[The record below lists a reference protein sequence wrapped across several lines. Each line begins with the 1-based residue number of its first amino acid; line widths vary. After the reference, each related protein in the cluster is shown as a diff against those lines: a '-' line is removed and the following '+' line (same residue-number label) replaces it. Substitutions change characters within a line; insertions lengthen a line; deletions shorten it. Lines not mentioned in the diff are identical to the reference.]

1 MVYIAQRIER
11 SHRPLGAFYRSRASH
26 TRLHSRVHGNPHQRV
41 RNPLNRVAVCC
52 LSLYNNRQDTVLE
65 CLNTGSY
72 VDRLII
78 AKKERKLQ
86 KGSGFHL
93 DIVLV
98 NVINLMCGVIGAP
111 WMSAATVRSVA
122 HVSSLTV
129 MSRTHA
135 PGQKPHIIEVKGSYT
150 P

>member
-1 MVYIAQRIER
+1 M
-11 SHRPLGAFYRSRASH
+11 
-26 TRLHSRVHGNPHQRV
+26 
-41 RNPLNRVAVCC
+41 
-52 LSLYNNRQDTVLE
+52 
-65 CLNTGSY
+65 
-72 VDRLII
+72 II

-86 KGSGFHL
+86 KGSGFHM

-98 NVINLMCGVIGAP
+98 SFCNVLCGLIGAP

-135 PGQKPHIIEVKGSYT
+135 PGQKPHIIEVKGLHAYIT
-150 P
+150 IFLQYFMFALNVI

>member
-1 MVYIAQRIER
+1 M
-11 SHRPLGAFYRSRASH
+11 
-26 TRLHSRVHGNPHQRV
+26 
-41 RNPLNRVAVCC
+41 
-52 LSLYNNRQDTVLE
+52 
-65 CLNTGSY
+65 
-72 VDRLII
+72 II

-98 NVINLMCGVIGAP
+98 SVCNFMCGIIGAP

-135 PGQKPHIIEVKGSYT
+135 PGQKPHIIEVKGQLIILFDYT
-150 P
+150 VFNLFEKMYK

>member
-1 MVYIAQRIER
+1 MIPV
-11 SHRPLGAFYRSRASH
+11 LVFYF
-26 TRLHSRVHGNPHQRV
+26 
-41 RNPLNRVAVCC
+41 
-52 LSLYNNRQDTVLE
+52 Y
-65 CLNTGSY
+65 
-72 VDRLII
+72 RLII

-98 NVINLMCGVIGAP
+98 NVINLMCGIIGAP

-129 MSRTHA
+129 MSQTHA
-135 PGQKPHIIEVKGSYT
+135 PGQKPHIIEVKGIYV
-150 P
+150 